1 MTKKIIYKSYK
12 FRLYPEDK
20 DKDLL
25 SQHFG
30 HCRFIYNYFLKEKQ
44 EHYLKNKKTLN
55 YNNCSSI
62 LTNLK
67 KQKEYSW
74 LKDVNSQSLQ
84 QSLKHLETAFG
95 KFFKKES
102 KFPVYKSK
110 HSFNSFS
117 IPQNIKIIK
126 NRIFI
131 PKFKEGIKFAKHRT
145 IKGELCSATISL
157 NTSGRYYVSILTKQ
171 TINVN
176 NPSKNP
182 KVIGLDLGIT
192 DFLITSDG
200 SKFPNFNF
208 KRQYQTKISNL
219 QRHLSR
225 KSKNINSNKRIKLK
239 QKIARIHEKIA
250 NSREYMQHCISKKLV
265 EENDII
271 CLEALSVKNMMKNHK
286 LAYSISDASWSS
298 FISKLQYKAEWSG
311 KDIVK
316 IDHFFPSSKTCN
328 NCGYI
333 NQNLTLKD
341 RSWICPKC
349 GKILDRDIN
358 AAKNIL
364 LRGLTIILSSATDDY
379 RHGAEIRLKS
389 DELKNSSDLSISDE
403 VSKIDCF

>member
-1 MTKKIIYKSYK
+1 MEKRIIYKSYK

-25 SQHFG
+25 AQHFG

-44 EHYLKNKKTLN
+44 DFYLKYKKTLN
-55 YNNCSSI
+55 YNNCSAT
-62 LTNLK
+62 LTALK

-95 KFFKKES
+95 KFFKKEA

-117 IPQNIKIIK
+117 VPQNINIIG

-131 PKFKEGIKFAKHRT
+131 PKFKQGIRFIKHRD
-145 IKGELCSATISL
+145 IKGTICGATVSL
-157 NTSGRYYVSILTKQ
+157 NPSGRYFISILTRQ
-171 TINVN
+171 EVDINE
-176 NPSKNP
+176 PAKNP
-182 KVIGLDLGIT
+182 KIIGIDLGIK
-192 DFLITSDG
+192 DFLITSGG
-200 SKFPNFNF
+200 SKFPSF
-208 KRQYQTKISNL
+208 KFQREYQTKLSKL

-225 KSKNINSNKRIKLK
+225 KSKICNSKKRTILK
-239 QKIARIHEKIA
+239 QKIAKLHEKIA
-250 NSREYMQHCISKKLV
+250 NSREYMQHRISKHLIM
-265 EENDII
+265 ENDII
-271 CLEALSVKNMMKNHK
+271 CLETLSVKNMMENHK
-286 LAYSISDASWSS
+286 LAYAISDASWAS
-298 FISKLQYKAEWSG
+298 FVSKLEYKAKWNG

-316 IDHFFPSSKTCN
+316 IEHFFPSSKTCN

-333 NQNLTLKD
+333 NKNLKLRD
-341 RSWICPKC
+341 RIWKCPKC

-364 LRGLTIILSSATDDY
+364 NRGLTIILSSATDDY
-379 RHGAEIRLKS
+379 RHGAEIRLKL
-389 DELKNSSDLSISDE
+389 DESSNVSISEE
-403 VSKIDCF
+403 VSKID